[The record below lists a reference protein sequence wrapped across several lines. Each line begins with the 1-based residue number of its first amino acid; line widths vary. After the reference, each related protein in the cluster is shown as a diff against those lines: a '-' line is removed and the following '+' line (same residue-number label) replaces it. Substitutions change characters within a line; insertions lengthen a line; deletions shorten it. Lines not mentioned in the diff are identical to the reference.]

1 MSNTISPATSWRC
14 CVQCYQS
21 SRQLEILRLVLSVQQ
36 PVGDTV
42 SSAQSSWRCCAQCY
56 QSSDQL
62 EILCPVLSV
71 QLEMLCPVLQCYQS
85 SKTERT
91 VSMHE
96 SWLWSLTAGGRL
108 ILNCCLTMSVQTQK
122 GSKECLFIMTQTHN
136 NNNASSH
143 SVSDFFSMSLFHLH
157 GVRWW
162 NPLSDHVFVCT
173 CIYKN
178 SARIGLQHTAACIF
192 WWQLFLL
199 VLEFTRAKHKK
210 VQTHT
215 YFNMATQHAHFQ
227 ENPLLMF

>member
-1 MSNTISPATSWRC
+1 MLSPVGDAVPSAISLVTSWRY
-14 CVQCYQS
+14 CVQCY
-21 SRQLEILRLVLSVQQ
+21 
-36 PVGDTV
+36 
-42 SSAQSSWRCCAQCY
+42 QSSWRCCAQCY

-71 QLEMLCPVLQCYQS
+71 QLEMLCLVLQCYQS

-143 SVSDFFSMSLFHLH
+143 SVSDFFPCLCFTCMVLDDEIPCLIMSLCAPAYIKIL
-157 GVRWW
+157 
-162 NPLSDHVFVCT
+162 PASDYSILQHVFFDGSCSFWFWSSQEPNT
-173 CIYKN
+173 K
-178 SARIGLQHTAACIF
+178 RFKHTLILTWPHSMHIF
-192 WWQLFLL
+192 RKIPF
-199 VLEFTRAKHKK
+199 
-210 VQTHT
+210 
-215 YFNMATQHAHFQ
+215 
-227 ENPLLMF
+227 